1 MTRAQIA
8 GALTLTAFLAAGPGA
23 FSALHDPAGDRA
35 AFAAQFEND
44 GARFSVAGRSN
55 KTLVVEVAPSG
66 TAQCSLALDVIE
78 ADKVFMADVTARGF
92 DALECFVLDR
102 DLHISSFEKRKVERP
117 APASKPFKRSTKDGS
132 VVRA

>member
-44 GARFSVAGRSN
+44 GARFSVAGLGN
-55 KTLVVEVAPSG
+55 KTLVVETAPPG
-66 TAQCSLALDVIE
+66 TSECSVVLDMVSSDRRFT
-78 ADKVFMADVTARGF
+78 ADILARGF
-92 DALECFVLDR
+92 DSLECYAYDEAM
-102 DLHISSFEKRKVERP
+102 HIVSFEKRKLVPQEP
-117 APASKPFKRSTKDGS
+117 AKPFKPTEARGS
-132 VVRA
+132 ALA